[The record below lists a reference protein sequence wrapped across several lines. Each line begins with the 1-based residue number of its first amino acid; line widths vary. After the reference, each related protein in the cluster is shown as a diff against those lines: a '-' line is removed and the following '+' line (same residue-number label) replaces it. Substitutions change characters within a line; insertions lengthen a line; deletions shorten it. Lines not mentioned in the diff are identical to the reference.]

1 MTRPAETGEL
11 AEVALPTSPG
21 SHIHEFPNH
30 HELQRASLSGNRILL
45 ASVVLSFAM
54 LVASVLLVYEI
65 SRESEAAEAAVVH
78 TLKVKQAAATLL
90 NLIAGSE
97 SGQRGYLLTGDES
110 LLAPYRTARQSFDQQ
125 LGALRLLVADDRE
138 QLRRIDEL
146 TPVLVERLGAIEQTM
161 RYAAAGRQTEAARVV
176 TQQGAPLMRDIRA
189 RFAAFDEAEDALLL
203 ARQRSATEVR
213 TKFTLAVGAMLAT
226 CVMLAIVALMSVRRY
241 LVSID
246 ESRRRLAT
254 YNRELERRV
263 RERTEELA
271 QAAELAN
278 RERVRA
284 ETLLTDVNHRVGNN
298 LALVSSFLTMQQR
311 VATSPDAIR
320 ALGAARARVQA
331 IASAHRKLRLGAD
344 FATVKANEVI
354 EAVVDDI
361 AAGLDSGDSIQI
373 EKSVAPLEIA
383 ARDAVTLGVLTSEL
397 VMNAVKH
404 AFSPG
409 DAGRIHVALSW
420 GVDAPAPVLEV
431 SDDGVGWHTKNT
443 GDESGLG
450 ARIVEMIARQFGSTP
465 ERGAWS
471 DDARRPGTRVSIRLN
486 KLQLAQ

>member
-1 MTRPAETGEL
+1 VTRPAEAGEL
-11 AEVALPTSPG
+11 TEVAHPTSSS
-21 SHIHEFPNH
+21 SHNRELTNN
-30 HELQRASLSGNRILL
+30 HELRRASLSGNRILL

-65 SRESEAAEAAVVH
+65 SRESEAAEAAVIH
-78 TLKVKQAAATLL
+78 TLKVKQSAATLL
-90 NLIAGSE
+90 NLIASSE

-125 LGALRLLVADDRE
+125 LGALRLLVADDPD

-161 RYAAAGRQTEAARVV
+161 RYAAAGRQSDAARVV

-189 RFAAFDEAEDALLL
+189 RFEAFDEAEDALLL
-203 ARQRSATEVR
+203 ARQHSATEVR
-213 TKFTLAVGAMLAT
+213 TKFTLAVGAMLAI
-226 CVMLAIVALMSVRRY
+226 CVMLAIVSLMSVRRY
-241 LVSID
+241 LISID

-271 QAAELAN
+271 KAAELAN

-344 FATVKANEVI
+344 FATVRANEVI

-361 AAGLDSGDSIQI
+361 AAGLASGDSIQI

-397 VMNAVKH
+397 VMNAIKH

-409 DAGRIHVALSW
+409 DVGRIRVVLSW
-420 GVDAPAPVLEV
+420 GAGAPSPVLEV

-443 GDESGLG
+443 GDEAGLG

-465 ERGAWS
+465 ERGAVS